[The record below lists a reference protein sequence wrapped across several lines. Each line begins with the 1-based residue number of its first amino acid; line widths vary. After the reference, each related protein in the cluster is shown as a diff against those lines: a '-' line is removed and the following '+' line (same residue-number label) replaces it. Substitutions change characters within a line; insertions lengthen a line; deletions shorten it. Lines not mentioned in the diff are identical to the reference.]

1 MELPDI
7 ILSILDRL
15 HSSGHQAYVVGGA
28 IRDTCLGRKPVDWD
42 VATSAPLEKIKL
54 IFHDMGHFNLK
65 HGTVTLVDT
74 KRHFE
79 VTTFKGRK
87 NSPKTIEED
96 LKRRDFTINAMAYDV
111 DKREILD
118 PMQGRR
124 DIAKKSVR
132 AVGDPEERFREDPL
146 RLLRAVRLATELKF
160 RVETKTL
167 EAISRMAEQL
177 ASVSQERIREELM
190 KILMS
195 QKPSIGFNLM
205 LRTGLLKLVLPELLE
220 GHLKKQNVRHRY
232 TIYKHILETI
242 DRVEPDPVLRLC
254 ALLHDIAKPRVR
266 SKVNGKFRFL
276 GHMKESAELSAHILK
291 RLRFSNEMIGQVTN
305 LISYHLI
312 QYDTGWSDGAVRR
325 LIRRVGPENIDAL
338 LSFRRADLLAH
349 GLGNEGLAL
358 LSELKERVG
367 EIMGKPLAVETR
379 DLAIDGHRVMEALG
393 LGPGPSI
400 GRVLDELMEK
410 ITDQPELNTEEKLIA
425 LLKKRPH
432 PALFLDRDG
441 D

>member
-1 MELPDI
+1 M
-7 ILSILDRL
+7 
-15 HSSGHQAYVVGGA
+15 
-28 IRDTCLGRKPVDWD
+28 
-42 VATSAPLEKIKL
+42 
-54 IFHDMGHFNLK
+54 
-65 HGTVTLVDT
+65 
-74 KRHFE
+74 
-79 VTTFKGRK
+79 
-87 NSPKTIEED
+87 
-96 LKRRDFTINAMAYDV
+96 
-111 DKREILD
+111 
-118 PMQGRR
+118 
-124 DIAKKSVR
+124 
-132 AVGDPEERFREDPL
+132 
-146 RLLRAVRLATELKF
+146 
-160 RVETKTL
+160 
-167 EAISRMAEQL
+167 
-177 ASVSQERIREELM
+177 
-190 KILMS
+190 
-195 QKPSIGFNLM
+195 
-205 LRTGLLKLVLPELLE
+205 
-220 GHLKKQNVRHRY
+220 
-232 TIYKHILETI
+232 
-242 DRVEPDPVLRLC
+242 EPDPVLRLC

-325 LIRRVGPENIDAL
+325 LIRHVGPENIDAL

-349 GLGNEGLAL
+349 GRGNEGLAL
-358 LSELKERVG
+358 LSELKERVE

-432 PALFLDRDG
+432 RALFLDRDG